1 MIHKKYFANLLV
13 IIFLGTSL
21 LFSQDAITI
30 PENIYTPNQLEMIRE
45 QRDMVK
51 KNRETFRNSLSEEQK
66 SLLKNSK
73 LTIRER
79 QSALMKSL
87 SENQKEVLK
96 GNRESV
102 RRLKESDRKSTRLNS
117 SHQ

>member
-51 KNRETFRNSLSEEQK
+51 KNRETFRNSLRS
-66 SLLKNSK
+66 KNSK

-79 QSALMKSL
+79 QSIN
-87 SENQKEVLK
+87 EIF
-96 GNRESV
+96 V
-102 RRLKESDRKSTRLNS
+102 RK
-117 SHQ
+117 

>member
-102 RRLKESDRKSTRLNS
+102 RRLKESFE
-117 SHQ
+117 